1 MVVSKGNYGHCID
14 SQLRYNTNMNHLI
27 YYVSIKF
34 NILKKYLSKGDY
46 MYKQILLITTLTD
59 ENSKTLMKA
68 VDLAK
73 STDANL
79 IIAHLDTSEVDSA
92 TTGAY
97 NSINGMVNY
106 KDYAIDYDQEIKKKS
121 ANFEAYEYIVD
132 ALNTK
137 NIDTNIISIFTRD
150 LVSTTLEEIC
160 PNFNVDLIVCSST
173 INDNRFAYFGKKITS
188 QFVKKSNIDLLVTK

>member
-1 MVVSKGNYGHCID
+1 
-14 SQLRYNTNMNHLI
+14 
-27 YYVSIKF
+27 
-34 NILKKYLSKGDY
+34 

-73 STDANL
+73 TTDANL
-79 IIAHLDTSEVDSA
+79 TIAHLDTSEVDSA

-106 KDYAIDYDQEIKKKS
+106 KDYTIDYDQEIKKKV

-137 NIDTNIISIFTRD
+137 NIETNIISIFTRD
-150 LVSTTLEEIC
+150 LVTTTLEEVC
-160 PNFNVDLIVCSST
+160 PKFDVDLIMCSTT

-188 QFVKKSNIDLLVTK
+188 QFIKKSNIDLLVTK